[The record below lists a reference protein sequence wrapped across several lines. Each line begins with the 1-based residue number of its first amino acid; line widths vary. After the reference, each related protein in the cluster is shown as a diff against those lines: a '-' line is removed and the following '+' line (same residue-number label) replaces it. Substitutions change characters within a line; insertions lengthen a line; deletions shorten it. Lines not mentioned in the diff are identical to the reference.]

1 MSIEGFS
8 LTRRRHRRPL
18 IEIAKAASLFAG
30 LALILASCAIPPL
43 KIPTVH
49 STNPQTFAQISSI
62 YAADGSLLTQVP
74 TDMVRVPVSLSQMGS
89 LVPMA
94 TVAIEDKRFWNRGPI
109 DVRSILRAAV
119 ANFSAGGIAQGGSTI
134 EEQLV
139 KLELGTPKRTLSE
152 KVHEIL
158 LSLGSLTGTTKSQ
171 VLDKY
176 LNDVYLGEGT
186 YGVYSASIRY
196 FGVPPSSLD
205 LPQAATIAG
214 LINAPSAYDPL
225 IHPTLATQR
234 RDQVL
239 EAMYS
244 QALISKIQLSQA
256 EAASLELSPSLSL
269 LSPKIDYFTQAVIS
283 EAESLSQ
290 LGATPQQRL
299 STLEHGG
306 LHIYTTEIP
315 QRESQAQAAV
325 LAGIP
330 ANIQALSGS
339 LVSID
344 PATGAVVAIVGG
356 RGYNS
361 NAPYSQF
368 NIAVQAQ
375 RPAGSTFKV
384 IALAEA
390 LTQGISPTT
399 IFRAPATL
407 TIPASNG
414 QNAWTVSNYAGE
426 ASGAMTLATATA
438 LSINTVY
445 AQVMEKIG
453 PANFVAMAHA
463 MGIRTHLYPFLSLV
477 LGDQPISPIDL
488 ASIYATV
495 ANYGTYNAPY
505 TISEITDANGNVIYQ
520 HKASPSVAFSP
531 VIAAQMIPILQSVM
545 TEGTGVNAA
554 LNRPAGGKTG
564 TGENWSDAW
573 FAGFTPQLAT
583 VAWVGFPSGE
593 VPMVPPRTPIYV
605 VGGSWPANI
614 FAKYMTEALA
624 GTPIA
629 YFKTVAQI
637 EATST
642 TLPPQTT
649 TTTTQPINSITLNNV
664 IGESQN
670 DAIASLSAQGVKI
683 ATSFAPSGEYP
694 PGYAIAQTPSP
705 GSQVLKGASVTVT
718 IANGALTFPS
728 TVLVPD
734 LLGLSPAQAAS
745 VIASLG
751 LKGACIAAATPPS
764 TTVATTT
771 TAAPTSSTSNPS
783 TSTSNTPSTTLATT
797 QTTVASSVSEQSPIP
812 GTQVAVGTLVSC
824 SY

>member
-1 MSIEGFS
+1 MSIEGF
-8 LTRRRHRRPL
+8 LRRRRRNHWPF
-18 IEIAKAASLFAG
+18 IETAKAVSIFTG
-30 LALILASCAIPPL
+30 LVLILASCAIPPL
-43 KIPTVH
+43 KVPTVH
-49 STNPQTFAQISSI
+49 STNPQTFAEISSI
-62 YAADGSLLTQVP
+62 YAADESLLTQVP
-74 TDMVRVPVSLSQMGS
+74 TDMVRVPVSLSQMGT

-152 KVHEIL
+152 KLHEIL

-186 YGVYSASIRY
+186 YGIYSASIRY

-205 LPQAATIAG
+205 LPQAATLAG

-225 IHPTLATQR
+225 THPKLAIQR

-239 EAMYS
+239 AAMNS
-244 QALISKIQLSQA
+244 QGLVSKIQLAQA
-256 EAASLELSPSLSL
+256 ETASLELSPSLSL

-283 EAESLSQ
+283 EAESIPQ
-290 LGATPQQRL
+290 LGANPRQRL
-299 STLEHGG
+299 SALEHDG

-339 LVSID
+339 LVSIN
-344 PATGAVVAIVGG
+344 PGTGAVVAIVGG

-453 PANFVAMAHA
+453 PTNFVSMAHA
-463 MGIRTHLYPFLSLV
+463 MGIRTHLYPYLSLV

-505 TISEITDANGNVIYQ
+505 TISEITDLNGNVIYQ
-520 HKASPSVAFSP
+520 HKASPTVAFSP
-531 VIAAQMIPILQSVM
+531 VVAAQMIPILQSVM

-554 LNRPAGGKTG
+554 LDRPAAGKTG

-583 VAWVGFPSGE
+583 AAWVGFPSGE
-593 VPMVPPRTPIYV
+593 VPMVPPKTPIYV

-624 GTPIA
+624 GTPIE

-642 TLPPQTT
+642 TLPSQT
-649 TTTTQPINSITLNNV
+649 TTTTQPINTITLNNV
-664 IGESQN
+664 IGEAQN

-683 ATSFAPSGEYP
+683 TTSFAPSGEYP
-694 PGYAIAQTPSP
+694 PGYAIAETPSP
-705 GSQVLKGASVTVT
+705 GSQILKGASVTVT
-718 IANGALTFPS
+718 IANGSLTFPS

-734 LLGLSPAQAAS
+734 LLGLSPEQAAS

-751 LKGACIAAATPPS
+751 LKGACIATPTPPPTTAPT
-764 TTVATTT
+764 TTVAS
-771 TAAPTSSTSNPS
+771 TSLTSNPS
-783 TSTSNTPSTTLATT
+783 TSTSIAPSTTITT
-797 QTTVASSVSEQSPIP
+797 TPTTVASSVSEQSPIP

>member
-1 MSIEGFS
+1 M
-8 LTRRRHRRPL
+8 
-18 IEIAKAASLFAG
+18 
-30 LALILASCAIPPL
+30 
-43 KIPTVH
+43 
-49 STNPQTFAQISSI
+49 
-62 YAADGSLLTQVP
+62 Y
-74 TDMVRVPVSLSQMGS
+74 SLS
-89 LVPMA
+89 
-94 TVAIEDKRFWNRGPI
+94 
-109 DVRSILRAAV
+109 
-119 ANFSAGGIAQGGSTI
+119 
-134 EEQLV
+134 
-139 KLELGTPKRTLSE
+139 
-152 KVHEIL
+152 
-158 LSLGSLTGTTKSQ
+158 
-171 VLDKY
+171 
-176 LNDVYLGEGT
+176 
-186 YGVYSASIRY
+186 
-196 FGVPPSSLD
+196 
-205 LPQAATIAG
+205 
-214 LINAPSAYDPL
+214 
-225 IHPTLATQR
+225 
-234 RDQVL
+234 
-239 EAMYS
+239 
-244 QALISKIQLSQA
+244 LISKIQLSQA

-283 EAESLSQ
+283 EAESIPQ
-290 LGATPQQRL
+290 LGANPQQRL
-299 STLEHGG
+299 SALEHDG

-315 QRESQAQAAV
+315 QREIQAQAAV

-407 TIPASNG
+407 TIPASNE

-505 TISEITDANGNVIYQ
+505 TISEITDATGNVIYQ
-520 HKASPSVAFSP
+520 HKESPSVAFSP

-583 VAWVGFPSGE
+583 AAWVGFPSGE

-605 VGGSWPANI
+605 VGGS
-614 FAKYMTEALA
+614 
-624 GTPIA
+624 
-629 YFKTVAQI
+629 
-637 EATST
+637 
-642 TLPPQTT
+642 
-649 TTTTQPINSITLNNV
+649 
-664 IGESQN
+664 
-670 DAIASLSAQGVKI
+670 
-683 ATSFAPSGEYP
+683 
-694 PGYAIAQTPSP
+694 
-705 GSQVLKGASVTVT
+705 
-718 IANGALTFPS
+718 
-728 TVLVPD
+728 
-734 LLGLSPAQAAS
+734 
-745 VIASLG
+745 
-751 LKGACIAAATPPS
+751 
-764 TTVATTT
+764 
-771 TAAPTSSTSNPS
+771 
-783 TSTSNTPSTTLATT
+783 
-797 QTTVASSVSEQSPIP
+797 
-812 GTQVAVGTLVSC
+812 
-824 SY
+824 